1 MLETKFF
8 LEQLKYWPS
17 DGRYIL
23 AQYDNK
29 SIYVYQAFNPSIANF
44 AIKNG
49 FFGGEF
55 NFNRMSW
62 IKPGF
67 LWMMYRSGWGTKK
80 GQDVVLAIKIKI
92 SFFNYVLELVVPS
105 YYDPSLYS
113 SISSWKDA
121 LAASLV
127 RIQWDP
133 DHLPNGN
140 KVKRRAIQLGLRGEV
155 LRTYCSDAILDIV
168 DISDF
173 IASQRI
179 SIISG
184 DISRLE
190 TPVENVYIP
199 KNPEVMRRLG
209 IPLQ

>member
-133 DHLPNGN
+133 DRLPNGN

>member
-1 MLETKFF
+1 M
-8 LEQLKYWPS
+8 
-17 DGRYIL
+17 
-23 AQYDNK
+23 
-29 SIYVYQAFNPSIANF
+29 SIYVYQAFKPSIANF

-80 GQDVVLAIKIKI
+80 GQDVVLEIKIKI
-92 SFFNYVLELVVPS
+92 SFFNYILELVVPS

-133 DHLPNGN
+133 DRLPNGN
-140 KVKRRAIQLGLRGEV
+140 KVKRRAIQLGLRGKV
-155 LRTYCSDAILDIV
+155 LRTYGTDAILNIV
-168 DISDF
+168 NINDF
-173 IASQRI
+173 VASQRI
-179 SIISG
+179 KVISG

-190 TPVENVYIP
+190 TPVENAYVL

-209 IPLQ
+209 IPFQ

>member
-1 MLETKFF
+1 MLETKLY

-23 AQYDNK
+23 AQYDKN

-44 AIKNG
+44 AIKNS
-49 FFGGEF
+49 FFGGDF
-55 NFNRMSW
+55 NFKRMSW

-67 LWMMYRSGWGTKK
+67 LWMMYRSSWGTKN
-80 GQDVVLAIKIKI
+80 GQEVVLAIKIKI
-92 SFFNYVLELVVPS
+92 SFFNYILELVVPS
-105 YYDPSLYS
+105 YYDPELYS
-113 SISSWKDA
+113 SIFSWKEA

-140 KVKRRAIQLGLRGEV
+140 KLKRRAIQLGLRGEV

-173 IASQRI
+173 VASQRI
-179 SIISG
+179 NVISG
-184 DISRLE
+184 DISQLE
-190 TPVENVYIP
+190 IPVENAYIL

-209 IPLQ
+209 ILL